1 MEELKKLM
9 IESIENVLMTVDTQM
24 MQNFI
29 IIGKKPD
36 FTENTMVSATNIF
49 ASVVFDKMIEIQDD
63 ENMDDEDRIKMTQKF
78 VQDLDKLLFT
88 YCGIKREE
96 KQKIN

>member
-36 FTENTMVSATNIF
+36 FTENTMVAATNIF
-49 ASVVFDKMIEIQDD
+49 TSVVLDKMVEIQYD
-63 ENMDDEDRIKMTQKF
+63 ENMDYEDRIKMTEKF

-96 KQKIN
+96 N